1 MAGFDDQVR
10 PLLPDL
16 TYAARAMTKQDADAM
31 DLLQE
36 TLSRAFRGFGSFKQG
51 SNIKAW
57 LYTIMRNITIDRARR
72 RRFEPVT
79 FEEEPLAAAVP
90 ASLDDLPWEELVSD
104 EMLEALQRLTPR
116 HRLLVFL
123 CDIEDLSYRE
133 IADALGVPIG
143 TVMSGL
149 HAARAKLRE
158 ALLSARRIK
167 KS

>member
-1 MAGFDDQVR
+1 MAGFDELVR
-10 PLLPDL
+10 PLLPEL
-16 TYAARAMTKQDADAM
+16 TYAARAMTRQDADAL

-36 TLSRAFRGFGSFKQG
+36 TLARGVRSFGSFKQG

-57 LYTIMRNITIDRARR
+57 LYTIMRNITIDKGRR
-72 RRFEPVT
+72 KRFEPVT
-79 FEEEPLAAAVP
+79 FDEEPVSAAVP
-90 ASLDDLPWEELVSD
+90 ASTDDLPWEELVSD
-104 EMLEALQRLTPR
+104 EMLAALGKLTPR

-123 CDIEDLSYRE
+123 CDVEELSYQE